1 MFNLLSITF
10 FAMEACILWL
20 LAGSL
25 SESSSDS
32 LRNSLNFLVYMHA
45 TPTPEYIQQAELA
58 DSWDID
64 RVTINVSLLTGTFP
78 ITEK

>member
-10 FAMEACILWL
+10 FAMEVCILWL

-25 SESSSDS
+25 SESTSDS
-32 LRNSLNFLVYMHA
+32 LRNSLNFLVYMHT